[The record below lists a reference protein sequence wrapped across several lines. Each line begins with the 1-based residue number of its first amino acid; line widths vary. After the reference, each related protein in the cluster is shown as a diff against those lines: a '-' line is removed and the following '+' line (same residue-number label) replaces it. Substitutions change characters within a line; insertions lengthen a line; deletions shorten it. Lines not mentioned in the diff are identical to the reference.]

1 MLFSISDQVKVI
13 KGTDFVTMPEQS
25 LNNLAAVF
33 PDWAKDIIMLSI
45 AMISSAVI
53 SLSKSRYSGVFVFS
67 TWAIN
72 IGIAM
77 VMAFL
82 VDSLALWIAPEMNI
96 KAEMALMVITGILAK
111 DILEIAEKRGLKWI
125 TYKSGGDV

>member
-13 KGTDFVTMPEQS
+13 KGTDYVTMPEQS

-82 VDSLALWIAPEMNI
+82 VDSLALWMAPEMNI

>member
-1 MLFSISDQVKVI
+1 MLFSISDQVKLI

-25 LNNLAAVF
+25 LNNLATVF
-33 PDWAKDIIMLSI
+33 PDWVKDIIMLSI

-111 DILEIAEKRGLKWI
+111 DILEIAEKKGLKWI

>member
-82 VDSLALWIAPEMNI
+82 VDSLALWMAPEMNI